1 MRDQCS
7 NCAWSTSPSDK
18 QTVGYH
24 LQIDTCHLPLQ
35 GSCTVAAADLQHPLK
50 GVQGGEQK

>member
-24 LQIDTCHLPLQ
+24 LQTDTCHLPLQ